1 MEKRIF
7 HNVIWDFSEE
17 LPETRE
23 ELNQEVIAKQ
33 IRNFGNSNNWDPNEI
48 IIDKPEVTICYS
60 VEMYSEED
68 VVENEQ
74 VIKFET
80 FSFPEDIGESDDIL
94 VAKIHLTLKADNQEN
109 FPALELLYKLH
120 QPLLNKQFIAHL
132 YLDGL
137 EINEQTKNKYDYLMH
152 FDFD

>member
-33 IRNFGNSNNWDPNEI
+33 IRNFGNSDNWDPTEI
-48 IIDKPEVTICYS
+48 IIDQPEVVICYDAI
-60 VEMYSEED
+60 MYSKDDKYNNEEI
-68 VVENEQ
+68 
-74 VIKFET
+74 IKFELLLYWEEAG
-80 FSFPEDIGESDDIL
+80 SDRPEFYST
-94 VAKIHLTLKADNQEN
+94 IHATLKADNNQN

-120 QPLLNKQFIAHL
+120 EQFLNKGTPAKL

-137 EINEQTKNKYDYLMH
+137 EKNEKPKNKYDYLMH